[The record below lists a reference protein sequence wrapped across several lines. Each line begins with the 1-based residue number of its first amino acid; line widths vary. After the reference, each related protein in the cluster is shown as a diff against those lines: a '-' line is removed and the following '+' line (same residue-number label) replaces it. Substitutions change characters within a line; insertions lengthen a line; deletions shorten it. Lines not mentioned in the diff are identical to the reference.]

1 MTLEDVL
8 AAIPSTASADF
19 SEFCHG
25 LKDCPVA
32 GDRAAWRELFGLLN
46 EGVRRGWVGVAYE
59 DGRPS
64 GKIEAVILTPEGA
77 AHVRRLLDSKRGL
90 LGLLA

>member
-1 MTLEDVL
+1 MTLDDVM
-8 AAIPSTASADF
+8 AAIPSTEAADF

-25 LKDCPVA
+25 LKNCPAA

-59 DGRPS
+59 NGASS
-64 GKIEAVILTPEGA
+64 GKIEAGILTPEGA
-77 AHVRRLLDSKRGL
+77 AHVRAALDAKRGL
-90 LGLLA
+90 LGLM